1 MLTALVSIT
10 AKKENPM
17 EKTTQKLIQLID
29 YAETHIDAII
39 IYHASDMVLEG
50 HIDDSYLSEKN
61 PEEEQR
67 GIYSCQTAHSSF
79 PTMEQF

>member
-61 PEEEQR
+61 PEAEQ
-67 GIYSCQTAHSSF
+67 GEIYLCLTTRIYLL
-79 PTMEQF
+79 TMEQC